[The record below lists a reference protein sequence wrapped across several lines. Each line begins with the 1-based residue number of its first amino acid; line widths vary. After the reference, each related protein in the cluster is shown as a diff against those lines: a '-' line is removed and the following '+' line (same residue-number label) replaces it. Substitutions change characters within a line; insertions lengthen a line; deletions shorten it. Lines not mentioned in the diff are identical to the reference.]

1 MGIRPDGFATEKK
14 PRCLYFMVD
23 NLWQA
28 ISKLQCRYFHV
39 LAKNSFFT
47 PSTRVHTANIEMR
60 PLHYVVACKRLKTV
74 ENYYILSHEKWFWSL
89 T

>member
-1 MGIRPDGFATEKK
+1 MGIRPHGFATEKK

-23 NLWQA
+23 NLWQT

-47 PSTRVHTANIEMR
+47 PSTRVHTANIEMTHALCGCLQEVKNSGKL
-60 PLHYVVACKRLKTV
+60 LHSQL
-74 ENYYILSHEKWFWSL
+74 
-89 T
+89 

>member
-1 MGIRPDGFATEKK
+1 MGIRPHGFATEKK
-14 PRCLYFMVD
+14 SRCLYFMVD

-60 PLHYVVACKRLKTV
+60 PCTM
-74 ENYYILSHEKWFWSL
+74 WSFARG
-89 T
+89 